1 MLGQKIMKIV
11 VIEDATDIV
20 EVVSLCFELRWP
32 GSNILSSAEG
42 KRGLELIERE
52 NPDMVIL
59 DLGLPDID
67 GFEVLK
73 DIRRFSNVPVI
84 ILTARTEEAAIVRG
98 LELGADDYITKPFSH
113 IELLARVQSMLR
125 RVQAI
130 PKSSASGYFSSGDL
144 HMDFEG
150 HEVRLAGKMLQLT
163 PTEYNLLYQL
173 VCNEGRVLSHRYLL
187 EKVWGAGSLEDD
199 ISYIKVYVQRLR
211 DKLKDSP
218 QTADMIQNVRG
229 VGYKFTKSRK

>member
-1 MLGQKIMKIV
+1 MKIV
-11 VIEDATDIV
+11 IIEDAADIV
-20 EVVSLCFELRWP
+20 EAVSLCFELRWP
-32 GSNILSSAEG
+32 GSDILSSAEG

-52 NPDMVIL
+52 SPDIVIL

-73 DIRRFSNVPVI
+73 DIRRFSNVPVVI
-84 ILTARTEEAAIVRG
+84 FTARTAEADIVRG

-113 IELLARVQSMLR
+113 IELLARVQS
-125 RVQAI
+125 I
-130 PKSSASGYFSSGDL
+130 PKSGASGYFSAGDL
-144 HMDFEG
+144 HIDFDG
-150 HEVRLAGKMLQLT
+150 REVRLAGRTVQLT
-163 PTEYNLLYQL
+163 PTEYNMLYQL

-187 EKVWGAGSLEDD
+187 EKIWGSGSLDDD

-218 QTADMIQNVRG
+218 ETANMIQNVRG
-229 VGYKFTKSRK
+229 VGYKFANPKQ

>member
-1 MLGQKIMKIV
+1 MKIV
-11 VIEDATDIV
+11 IIEDAADIV
-20 EVVSLCFELRWP
+20 EAVSLCFELRWP
-32 GSNILSSAEG
+32 GSDILSSAEG

-52 NPDMVIL
+52 SPDIVIL

-73 DIRRFSNVPVI
+73 DIRRFSNVPVVI
-84 ILTARTEEAAIVRG
+84 FTARTAEADIVRG

-113 IELLARVQSMLR
+113 IELLARVQS
-125 RVQAI
+125 I
-130 PKSSASGYFSSGDL
+130 PKSGASGYFSAGDL
-144 HMDFEG
+144 HIDFDG
-150 HEVRLAGKMLQLT
+150 REVRLAGRTVQLT
-163 PTEYNLLYQL
+163 PTEYNMLYQL

-187 EKVWGAGSLEDD
+187 EKVWSSGSLDDD

-218 QTADMIQNVRG
+218 ETANMIQNVRG
-229 VGYKFTKSRK
+229 VGYKFANPKQ

>member
-1 MLGQKIMKIV
+1 MKIV
-11 VIEDATDIV
+11 IIEDAADIV

-32 GSNILSSAEG
+32 GTDIFSAAEG
-42 KRGLELIERE
+42 KRGLELVEKE

-73 DIRRFSNVPVI
+73 DIRRFSSVPVI
-84 ILTARTEEAAIVRG
+84 ILTARTEEASIVRG

-125 RVQAI
+125 RMQSI
-130 PKSSASGYFSSGDL
+130 PKSGIGGYFSAGDL
-144 HMDFEG
+144 YMNFDER
-150 HEVRLAGKMLQLT
+150 EVRLAGQPVQLT

-187 EKVWGAGSLEDD
+187 EKVWGAGSLDD
-199 ISYIKVYVQRLR
+199 DVSYIKVYIQRLR

-218 QTADMIQNVRG
+218 QTATMIQNIRG
-229 VGYKFTKSRK
+229 VGYKFAKSKK

>member
-1 MLGQKIMKIV
+1 
-11 VIEDATDIV
+11 
-20 EVVSLCFELRWP
+20 LCFELRWP
-32 GSNILSSAEG
+32 GSEILSSAEG
-42 KRGLELIERE
+42 KRGLELIEKE
-52 NPDMVIL
+52 NPEMVIL

-84 ILTARTEEAAIVRG
+84 ILTARTEETAIVRG

-125 RVQAI
+125 RMQSI
-130 PKSSASGYFSSGDL
+130 PKSDASGFFSTGDL
-144 HMDFEG
+144 YIDFDG
-150 HEVRLAGKMLQLT
+150 REVRLAGQTLQLT

-173 VCNEGRVLSHRYLL
+173 VSNEGRVLSHRFLL
-187 EKVWGAGSLEDD
+187 EKVWGAGSLDD
-199 ISYIKVYVQRLR
+199 DVSYIKVYVQRLR

-218 QTADMIQNVRG
+218 ETANLIQNVRG
-229 VGYKFTKSRK
+229 VGYKFAKTTK